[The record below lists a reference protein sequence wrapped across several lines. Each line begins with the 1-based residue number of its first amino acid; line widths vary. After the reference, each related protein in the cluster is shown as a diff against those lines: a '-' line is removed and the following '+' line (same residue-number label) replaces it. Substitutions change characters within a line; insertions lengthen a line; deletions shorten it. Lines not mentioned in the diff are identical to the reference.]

1 MRKALQI
8 QYNEFFDYALK
19 SAANAGFKYVSLG
32 FGSSDCFRKADWEK
46 HIAYISGKL
55 DEYGIEC
62 IQTHLPYYDLL
73 ISAEITDKD
82 MDRAM
87 LRCISGGKM
96 LGAEWTAYHPRTAI
110 NDNYSPRKS
119 MKFTRAAL
127 EPLVN
132 EAVKQN
138 TGIAIENLPIFPGIF
153 DRRFFASDY
162 EDICELS
169 DYFNSENVG
178 ICWDFGHAH
187 LMHENH
193 KKAIEYTG
201 DRIKA
206 THIHNNGGHDDE
218 HYLPSQGTIEWETVV
233 TALMATGYS
242 GALTLEI
249 NYRANTMLE
258 SFFTHAYDCLCYIE
272 DIAERR

>member
-8 QYNEFFDYALK
+8 QYNETFDYALK
-19 SAANAGFKYVSLG
+19 SAANAGFKCVSLG
-32 FGSSDCFRKADWEK
+32 FGSSDCFHKKDWEK
-46 HIAYISGKL
+46 HIAYISDKL
-55 DEYGIEC
+55 NEYGIEC
-62 IQTHLPYYDLL
+62 VQTHLPYYALT

-82 MDRAM
+82 MDMAM
-87 LRCISGGKM
+87 LRCITGGKM

-119 MKFTRAAL
+119 MEFTKAAL

-138 TGIAIENLPIFPGIF
+138 TGIAIENLPIFLAIF
-153 DRRFFASDY
+153 DQRFFASDY

-193 KKAIEYTG
+193 KKAVEYTG

-206 THIHNNGGHDDE
+206 THIHNNGGKDDE
-218 HYLPSQGTIEWETVV
+218 HYLPSQGTIEWEDVV
-233 TALMATGYS
+233 PALVATGYS

-249 NYRANTMLE
+249 NYRANAMLE
-258 SFFTHAYDCLCYIE
+258 SFFAHAYDCLCYIE
-272 DIAERR
+272 GIAEQR

>member
-8 QYNEFFDYALK
+8 QYNEAFDYALK

-32 FGSSDCFRKADWEK
+32 FGSSDCFHNYA
-46 HIAYISGKL
+46 L
-55 DEYGIEC
+55 
-62 IQTHLPYYDLL
+62 T

-87 LRCISGGKM
+87 LRCITGGKM

-119 MKFTRAAL
+119 MEFTKAAL

-138 TGIAIENLPIFPGIF
+138 TGIAIENLPIFPAIF
-153 DRRFFASDY
+153 DQRFFASDY

-206 THIHNNGGHDDE
+206 THIHNNGGKDDE
-218 HYLPSQGTIEWETVV
+218 HYLPSQGTIEWEDVV
-233 TALMATGYS
+233 PALTATGYS

-249 NYRANTMLE
+249 NYRANAMLE
-258 SFFTHAYDCLCYIE
+258 SFLRTRMIACAILRVLRNGDKNEL
-272 DIAERR
+272 DIIVFKCCSGNV